1 MDTFKLD
8 GTSLVSLSKVS
19 ERERGVE
26 MFFQLS
32 NMFMIKRA
40 NCEEKLIY
48 LYLRFR
54 LRITAITK
62 KMTMKKKES

>member
-62 KMTMKKKES
+62 K